1 MQAAV
6 IAGILVGLLGL
17 VACAGQ
23 PATQTARPTSTPEL
37 LTEEPSTATALLAPT
52 PTPEPLPTGTTARAP
67 DHVRLDLDDG
77 IVVAFADDSSRGRIA
92 YVTHV
97 PSGAQA
103 VLDAEGAVIERHG
116 SPGGDGGLLDVV
128 LEDVNAMARIQ
139 EGLRYKGSL
148 LRNPIADWLDVIR
161 FSGIEYHR
169 SSHPHSGAS
178 DGEQQLDQ
186 SHLGTVLYRV
196 AFSLDANLVPVGYR
210 PQDGDAAYLGPGTAI
225 HRVKV
230 YDPSQRLA
238 AVVDGEVLLYD
249 RSGPTSLNG
258 AATHP
263 DNLLPWCNDLEP
275 AAWRGGVPTPAPS
288 GPPTHGTDDQPGNV
302 LCRAAPTVTDTPR
315 PGRST
320 GAAPGQGEPDNSI
333 DLGASRPSERPVL
346 DEDYDDSWVANVP
359 EVIGGYRVLYIIT
372 PKSVA
377 CSPEP
382 VILLQA
388 PQESMDEFLSAP
400 LDVNSLRAAI
410 RSIPGAPSHFN
421 LSFGGPIDR
430 EAFETRIKERNEL
443 MASRECISFVDPD
456 GPAIPDPEPPDDSE
470 NTGDAGGPQQSDREV
485 MDSQD
490 RPVIDVDYDDSWVQ
504 YVPEVIGGHQVL
516 YIDTPKSRACSSLP
530 VITLLTPKD
539 SVAQFLG
546 ASPDVDSLI
555 RSVPGL
561 PPDISLSFTNNS
573 LDTEAKAGNDEQW
586 NARMIRNGCLQ
597 WMHPDGGI
605 HD

>member
-1 MQAAV
+1 MRTRGMRLVVFAAALALLLV
-6 IAGILVGLLGL
+6 SGLVGGAIWIAATPGDQDRLEEYQWSASEQAQSDQAIAAQDSSLLPACTEDYFAWREETKAARESAGRSEPVKTNFWSAPGCRGIPDRL
-17 VACAGQ
+17 VEGPASESGPKAPTASPQDRPVIDVDYDDSWVADFPDVIGGYRVVLITTPKSVACTSEPLISLQAIQ
-23 PATQTARPTSTPEL
+23 ESMDEFLSTPPDL
-37 LTEEPSTATALLAPT
+37 ASLRAAIRSVPGVPSHFTLSFVGPAPIDEEEVQTRIRRSNEAN
-52 PTPEPLPTGTTARAP
+52 
-67 DHVRLDLDDG
+67 V
-77 IVVAFADDSSRGRIA
+77 SRG
-92 YVTHV
+92 
-97 PSGAQA
+97 GC
-103 VLDAEGAVIERHG
+103 
-116 SPGGDGGLLDVV
+116 
-128 LEDVNAMARIQ
+128 
-139 EGLRYKGSL
+139 
-148 LRNPIADWLDVIR
+148 IR
-161 FSGIEYHR
+161 FT
-169 SSHPHSGAS
+169 AS
-178 DGEQQLDQ
+178 DGLRITKSE
-186 SHLGTVLYRV
+186 S
-196 AFSLDANLVPVGYR
+196 PV
-210 PQDGDAAYLGPGTAI
+210 DSEITGDAG
-225 HRVKV
+225 
-230 YDPSQRLA
+230 
-238 AVVDGEVLLYD
+238 
-249 RSGPTSLNG
+249 
-258 AATHP
+258 
-263 DNLLPWCNDLEP
+263 
-275 AAWRGGVPTPAPS
+275 
-288 GPPTHGTDDQPGNV
+288 GPPQSDREAMDPQH
-302 LCRAAPTVTDTPR
+302 
-315 PGRST
+315 S
-320 GAAPGQGEPDNSI
+320 
-333 DLGASRPSERPVL
+333 PVF
-346 DEDYDDSWVANVP
+346 DVDYDDSWVANVP

-400 LDVNSLRAAI
+400 LDVNSLSAAI

-443 MASRECISFVDPD
+443 AVNRGWCHHFVDPD
-456 GPAIPDPEPPDDSE
+456 GPVTPDPEPPDDSE
-470 NTGDAGGPQQSDREV
+470 KTGDAGGPQQSDREV

-516 YIDTPKSRACSSLP
+516 YIDTPKSRACSSQP

-546 ASPDVDSLI
+546 APPDVDSLI

-586 NARMIRNGCLQ
+586 NARMVRNGCLQ